1 MKFLYTL
8 LIVLSTACWFE
19 SHAQCCAMGN
29 PFNNASATGIME
41 SGRAQVSLTYKYGLF
56 ETYFR
61 NRVRLINYGVY
72 REMSYNFMALNFS
85 YGITDKL
92 SIEHETGYFL
102 SKATRFA
109 DPELDKLAN
118 EGSGLSN
125 GMLMA
130 RYAFLVIPS
139 QQLTFDAGVGF
150 KYPFARS
157 SQSINGVEL
166 PVEAQPSTGA
176 YGGVF
181 HLQAGK
187 RFRLFN
193 LALQHRYD
201 FNTENY
207 NNYTFGD
214 SHITTLSAAG
224 EINRLFTGVVL
235 LRNEYRGSDVAPN
248 NSRLASE
255 GSHLVILAPQ
265 LGIRPFRNFQLSVFG
280 DIPVYRNYFGE
291 QISNRYAVG
300 LSLVWNASLK
310 KQVPATVGFDL
321 IEE

>member
-1 MKFLYTL
+1 MKFLAALFLFVGTMF
-8 LIVLSTACWFE
+8 WFE
-19 SHAQCCAMGN
+19 ANAQCCAMGN
-29 PFNNASATGIME
+29 PFNNASATGLME
-41 SGRAQVSLTYKYGLF
+41 SGRLQASLSYKYGHF

-61 NRVRLINYGVY
+61 NRVRLINYGMY
-72 REMSYNFMALNFS
+72 REMSYHFMALNFS
-85 YGITDKL
+85 YGITDRL
-92 SIEHETGYFL
+92 SLEHEAGYFL

-139 QQLTFDAGVGF
+139 EQLTFDAGVGI
-150 KYPFARS
+150 KYPFANK
-157 SQSINGVEL
+157 SQSVNGVEL

-181 HLQAGK
+181 HLQAAK

-214 SHITTLSAAG
+214 SHITTFSAAG
-224 EINRLFTGVVL
+224 EINRLLSGVLL
-235 LRNEYRGSDVAPN
+235 LRNEYRGSDIAPN
-248 NSRLASE
+248 NSRLASQ
-255 GSHLVILAPQ
+255 GSHMVILAPQ
-265 LGIRPFRNFQLSVFG
+265 IGVRPFRNFQLSVFS

-300 LSLVWNASLK
+300 LSLVWSASMK
-310 KQVPATVGFDL
+310 KKPATNDGFEL
-321 IEE
+321 IEQ